1 MKIIKTI
8 LKIILFIT
16 VMVIVSMFIFNLYD
30 SHAFVV
36 DFIGIPAG
44 IITAVL
50 FLLIDY
56 FYLKRRSKSIIV
68 RLLLLLFIFSIVA
81 TTMLFGNDALYLINK
96 SFKD

>member
-16 VMVIVSMFIFNLYD
+16 VMVIISMFIFNLYD

-68 RLLLLLFIFSIVA
+68 RLLLLFIFSIVA
-81 TTMLFGNDALYLINK
+81 ITMLFRNDALYLINK